1 MRVVLLN
8 NLPTPYFL
16 PLFRQLSVVS
26 GWELVICFSTRWKSD
41 LGWAEG
47 SIRSDLPPGAIFLDQ
62 QDGAGRRGWER
73 SLARALK
80 LLCLLW
86 REPPEY
92 LICYGYSL
100 LPQLTLLL
108 WAIIT
113 RTPFAVIGDAN
124 VHCDKARG
132 VRRRVKR
139 FWLRLLTR
147 RAAAVLTIGTA
158 NRQFWERY
166 GARAERMFPVPFAV
180 DNEAF
185 AAGDSGRLAAAER
198 ERARLGLTDRVVF
211 ISVGRLVERK
221 NVELLIRAIQRLE
234 PAEPAALVIAGDGEE
249 RARLEALAAGDPRIR
264 FLGAVKPPDLPLCYR
279 LGDALILAAHDEP
292 WGLVTNEAMA
302 SGLAVI
308 GHRDCGSTIDL
319 VSNDNGVILESF
331 EIEEL
336 VDAMRRLI
344 SDRVGLEQMK
354 RSSREKIG
362 QWSVEA
368 AVDGLICAVERTKR
382 RPMES
387 LRNNQ

>member
-8 NLPTPYFL
+8 NLPAPYFL
-16 PLFRQLSVVS
+16 PLFRQLSVAS

-47 SIRSDLPPGAIFLDQ
+47 SIRNDLPPGAIFLDQ

-86 REPPEY
+86 REPPDY

-124 VHCDKARG
+124 VHCDKAQG

-139 FWLRLLTR
+139 FWLRLLTH

-166 GARAERMFPVPFAV
+166 GAQAERMFPVPFTV

-185 AAGDSGRLAAAER
+185 AAGASGRLVAAER
-198 ERARLGLTDRVVF
+198 ERARLGLADRVVF

-221 NVELLIRAIQRLE
+221 NVELLIRAIQQLE

-249 RARLEALAAGDPRIR
+249 RPRLEALAAGDPRIR

-279 LGDALILAAHDEP
+279 LGDVLILAAHDEP

-308 GHRDCGSTIDL
+308 GHRYCGSTIDL
-319 VSNDNGVILESF
+319 VGNDNGVILESF
-331 EIEEL
+331 EVEEL